1 MLLNINGKEKQL
13 SESKN
18 VAEMVR
24 ELEIDLPHFAVALNY
39 DIVPKSQYESTY
51 LNDGDKVEIVHA
63 VGGGL

>member
-63 VGGGL
+63 VGGG